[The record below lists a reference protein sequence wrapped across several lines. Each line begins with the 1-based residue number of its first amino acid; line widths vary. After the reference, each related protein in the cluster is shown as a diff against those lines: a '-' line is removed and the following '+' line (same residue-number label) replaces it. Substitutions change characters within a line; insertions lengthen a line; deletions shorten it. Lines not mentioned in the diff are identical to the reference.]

1 MEHKLMRI
9 VIIGFGNQAKA
20 WALNLRDSNKE
31 VHILARKFGP
41 GWENCRKLGFPTLE
55 WTKESLA
62 SFDTFILL
70 TPDDTHTAIIENL
83 KDKIKPG
90 SKIIY
95 AHGYSY
101 VAGEH
106 QKKFPQWSHL
116 LLAPKAIASEVR
128 FQYETKGKLGAVSSL
143 EASLDP
149 EKDQD
154 LINDLAK
161 SIGITSGPYFT
172 NFKQETLA
180 DLFSEQTLLCS
191 LLPYGA
197 LSSFNKLIEQ
207 GVSEELAYFECWYE
221 VKLIADTMVQLGPKK
236 FFDLISPN
244 ALLGGEKARKLIFNE
259 DFEKKLD
266 SLLEDIKNE
275 TFFTEVTKANFS
287 EIRSEVINFWES
299 QKLTEVH
306 NKLAPEL
313 FGQRNQ

>member
-1 MEHKLMRI
+1 MRI

-41 GWENCRKLGFPTLE
+41 SWDNCQNLGFPTLE
-55 WTKESLA
+55 WTKESLEA
-62 SFDTFILL
+62 FDIFVLL

-90 SKIIY
+90 SSIIY

-128 FQYETKGKLGAVSSL
+128 FQFETNGKLGAVASL
-143 EASLDP
+143 EASLNP
-149 EKDQD
+149 ELDKN
-154 LINDLAK
+154 LIEELAK

-172 NFKQETLA
+172 NFQQETLA

-197 LSSFNKLIEQ
+197 LSSFNKLIEE

-221 VKLIADTMVQLGPKK
+221 VKLISDTMVKLGPQK

-244 ALLGGEKARKLIFNE
+244 ALLGGEKARKLIFNNE
-259 DFEKKLD
+259 FEKKLD
-266 SLLEDIKNE
+266 SLLKDIKDK
-275 TFFTEVTKANFS
+275 TFFNEVTEANFS
-287 EIRSEVINFWES
+287 QVKDEVISFWES
-299 QKLTEVH
+299 QKLTQVH

-313 FGQRNQ
+313 FGQRNKE